1 MVTLRK
7 NIIEYF
13 ENTVKISRL
22 KPQLYFKEKV
32 KSTVMREKKSK
43 CKAYSYFF
51 KKKTQQLLYYSL
63 CKMPCVDELVK
74 QIYQP
79 SCDITYILFIYTCIM
94 LLMQLQFSS
103 LQAPV

>member
-74 QIYQP
+74 QTEQTLPSLSLYPSPHCIYVLK
-79 SCDITYILFIYTCIM
+79 DK
-94 LLMQLQFSS
+94 
-103 LQAPV
+103 